1 MNHLA
6 WPHAVVLRID
16 KHEVTDFGRP
26 PAPFGF
32 LVFVEVPHQHRAPVD
47 LLWQSS
53 TTTVPAGWVSAF
65 QSHVAKENVLEGPAS
80 GSASPSASITS
91 SSLTVSAAATILEA
105 PQQRSSMLFMTQ

>member
-6 WPHAVVLRID
+6 WPYAVVLRID
-16 KHEVTDFGRP
+16 KHEVADFGRP
-26 PAPFGF
+26 SAPFGF
-32 LVFVEVPHQHRAPVD
+32 LVFVEVPYQHCAPVD

-53 TTTVPAGWVSAF
+53 TTTVPAGWLSAF
-65 QSHVAKENVLEGPAS
+65 QSHGAKENVLEGPAS

-91 SSLTVSAAATILEA
+91 SSLTVSAATILEA